1 MRIAQDDKMPQTFF
15 GLDIIYPKVRSEI
28 VDQFKSF
35 PDDVLFFIW
44 SDEGYNYFWLKHN
57 GKALP
62 VTVRYDWKKQY
73 YMTMDEKSLMC

>member
-1 MRIAQDDKMPQTFF
+1 MRSTFF

-28 VDQFKSF
+28 VSEFESF

-44 SDEGYNYFWLKHN
+44 SGDRDGYNYFWLKHN
-57 GKALP
+57 RKVLP
-62 VTVRYDWKKQY
+62 VTVRIDRKGRY